1 MSSHENDNACVKR
14 HDGTVSPRHWDSNAC
29 ENHFSNIKRTL
40 KLGHAAAPNIRMGS
54 VRFDSMKIRPGL
66 DCDIITNCHIGL
78 DTHVQLNVIERTF
91 KQDLAKKEV
100 RSLFRVSSFLQS
112 LCYIHR

>member
-1 MSSHENDNACVKR
+1 
-14 HDGTVSPRHWDSNAC
+14 
-29 ENHFSNIKRTL
+29 L

-78 DTHVQLNVIERTF
+78 DTQVQLNVIERTF
-91 KQDLAKKEV
+91 KQDLSKKEI